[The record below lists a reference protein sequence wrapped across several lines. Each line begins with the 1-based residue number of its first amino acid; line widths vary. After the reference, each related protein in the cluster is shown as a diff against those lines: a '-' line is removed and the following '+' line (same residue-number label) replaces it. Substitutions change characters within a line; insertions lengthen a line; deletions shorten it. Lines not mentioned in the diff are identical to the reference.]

1 VRALLFDVFGTLVD
15 LRGSIA
21 SQLEAFGRERGIACD
36 WYALVDAWR
45 GEYVPSMDRVR
56 RGERPWAALDT
67 LHAESFDRLAERF
80 ALPTL
85 SAIERD
91 WIVKRW
97 HALEPWPDVP
107 AALERLHEHFILATL
122 SNGNVALLVDLAR
135 HARLRFDAILSAEI
149 FKRYKPD
156 QETYLGAAALL
167 NCTPPEAMLVAAHE
181 SDLRAAAAVGLRT
194 AFVARPGECGLPPA
208 EASALPAEFD
218 VSVRSLDELLE
229 RLAGG

>member
-1 VRALLFDVFGTLVD
+1 
-15 LRGSIA
+15 
-21 SQLEAFGRERGIACD
+21 
-36 WYALVDAWR
+36 
-45 GEYVPSMDRVR
+45 MDRVR